1 MLRAFG
7 QVFSHFT
14 LLFCP
19 INRRCSGCRKR
30 RSLRTNTLFE
40 EFPKVALATLLKA
53 IYYFTQDDPQHRM
66 VRALETNASLTS
78 KICRRLQDICSVDLQ
93 IRPFIPFGGPGT
105 VVKCDESKFN
115 HKPKYNRGRRAASQ
129 AWVFGVVS
137 AEYTPARGYFQVV
150 ERRDA
155 ATLLP
160 IIQRCLLPGTIVHSD
175 DWAAYNR
182 LIGLQNVRAHE
193 VVVHAHNFVDPRTG
207 VHTQE
212 VESAWGQLK
221 LGRNRRKGLRRQD
234 LQSYLDERMW
244 RQWRGGSYAVIMRNF
259 LAVLPL
265 QFPTDTP
272 VL

>member
-1 MLRAFG
+1 M
-7 QVFSHFT
+7 
-14 LLFCP
+14 
-19 INRRCSGCRKR
+19 
-30 RSLRTNTLFE
+30 
-40 EFPKVALATLLKA
+40 
-53 IYYFTQDDPQHRM
+53 
-66 VRALETNASLTS
+66 
-78 KICRRLQDICSVDLQ
+78 
-93 IRPFIPFGGPGT
+93 
-105 VVKCDESKFN
+105 
-115 HKPKYNRGRRAASQ
+115 
-129 AWVFGVVS
+129 
-137 AEYTPARGYFQVV
+137 
-150 ERRDA
+150 
-155 ATLLP
+155 
-160 IIQRCLLPGTIVHSD
+160 HSD